1 MKRIYTALI
10 EEHFEL
16 NRQMLFLS
24 GPRQVGKT
32 TLSMSLDQN
41 HHYFNWDDQSDR
53 QKIITGQSQIA
64 EAIVATADQ
73 TIIFDELHKYADWKN
88 FIKGFY
94 DKYLQPQWRIVVTGS
109 ARLDTYRKG
118 GDSLM
123 GRYFHFS
130 MFPLS
135 VAELLNTGKVD
146 ETLTRQPKEI
156 EQEKWEALLHFG
168 GFPEPYLKANK
179 RFHKQWSKLRQ
190 SQLLQEDIRSLGSG
204 GYDVSKIEVLAE
216 LVTIHAAQTLN
227 YSSLAKHVRVSIETI
242 QRWIALLKQLSYCFT
257 IRPWKKNISRSLLK
271 EPKLY
276 LTDWSQ
282 IQDEGRRNETL
293 VANALLKAVTGW
305 SDLGFGE
312 FDLFYIRTK
321 EKREVDFLVTRDQT
335 PWFLAEVKTSLQNIS
350 PHLEYFQQMIQ
361 AKHAFQVTIKMP
373 YQDLDLFTT
382 NKPIVVP
389 AVTFLS
395 QLL

>member
-1 MKRIYTALI
+1 MERVYTTFI
-10 EEHFEL
+10 EEHFES

-32 TLSMSLDQN
+32 TLSVSLEKDF
-41 HHYFNWDDQSDR
+41 HYFNWDDQNDR
-53 QKIITGQSQIA
+53 QRIITGQSKVA
-64 EAIVATADQ
+64 DAIGSISDQ
-73 TIIFDELHKYADWKN
+73 TIVFDELHKYADWKN
-88 FIKGFY
+88 FVKGFY
-94 DKYLQPQWRIVVTGS
+94 DKYRQPKWKIIVTGS

-130 MFPLS
+130 IFPLS
-135 VAELLNTGKVD
+135 VAELLNTNRVS
-146 ETLTRQPKEI
+146 ETLIRQPKKI
-156 EQEKWEALLHFG
+156 EPEKWETLLEFG

-179 RFHKQWSKLRQ
+179 RFHRQWSALRKNQ
-190 SQLLQEDIRSLGSG
+190 FLQEDIRSLGT
-204 GYDVSKIEVLAE
+204 GYDLSKIEVLAE
-216 LVTIHAAQTLN
+216 LITMNATQMLN
-227 YSSLAKHVRVSIETI
+227 YSNLAKHVRVSVETI

-257 IRPWKKNISRSLLK
+257 LRPWKKNISRSLLK

-282 IQDEGRRNETL
+282 IKDQGKRNENL
-293 VANALLKAVTGW
+293 IANALLKAVTGW

-321 EKREVDFLVTRDQT
+321 EKREVDFVVTRNQI
-335 PWFLAEVKTSLQNIS
+335 PWFLVEVKTSQQSIS
-350 PHLEYFQQMIQ
+350 PQLKYFQDMIQ
-361 AKHAFQVTIKMP
+361 AKHAFQVTMNMP
-373 YQDLDLFTT
+373 YQDLDVFTT
-382 NKPIVVP
+382 NKPIIVP
-389 AVTFLS
+389 AVTLLS

>member
-1 MKRIYTALI
+1 MERVYTTFI

-32 TLSMSLDQN
+32 TLSMSLEKN
-41 HHYFNWDDQSDR
+41 HYYFNWDDQGDR
-53 QKIITGQSQIA
+53 QKIIGGQSGIA
-64 EAIVATADQ
+64 DAIGPIADR

-94 DKYLQPQWRIVVTGS
+94 DKYRQPKWRIVVTGS
-109 ARLDTYRKG
+109 ARLDTFRKG

-135 VAELLNTGKVD
+135 VAELLNTSKVD
-146 ETLTRQPKEI
+146 ETLTRQPEKI
-156 EQEKWEALLHFG
+156 EPEKWEALMQFG
-168 GFPEPYLKANK
+168 GFPEPYLRANK
-179 RFHKQWSKLRQ
+179 RFYKQWSALRRN
-190 SQLLQEDIRSLGSG
+190 QLIQEDIRSLGSG
-204 GYDVSKIEVLAE
+204 YDLSRIEVLAE
-216 LVTIHAAQTLN
+216 LIIFNAAQMLN
-227 YSSLAKHVRVSIETI
+227 YSSLAKHIRVSVETI

-282 IQDEGRRNETL
+282 IQDEGKRNETL

-321 EKREVDFLVTRDQT
+321 EKREVDFLVTKDQT
-335 PWFLAEVKTSLQNIS
+335 PWFLVEVKTSRQTIS
-350 PHLEYFQQMIQ
+350 PQLEYFQQMTQ
-361 AKHAFQVTIKMP
+361 AKHAFQITINMP
-373 YQDLDLFTT
+373 YQDIDVFTT
-382 NKPIVVP
+382 NKPIIVP
-389 AVTFLS
+389 ATTFLS

>member
-1 MKRIYTALI
+1 MDRVYESLI
-10 EEHFEL
+10 EEHFTI
-16 NRQMLFLS
+16 NRQMLFIS

-32 TLSMSLDQN
+32 TLSLSLEKRY
-41 HHYFNWDDQSDR
+41 HYFNWDDQSDR
-53 QKIITGQSQIA
+53 QKIILGQSSIA
-64 EAIVATADQ
+64 DKIGASADQ

-94 DKYLQPQWRIVVTGS
+94 DKYLQPKWKIIVTGS

-135 VAELLNTGKVD
+135 VAELLYTNKVD
-146 ETLTRQPKEI
+146 EPLTRQPKKI
-156 EQEKWEALLHFG
+156 EEEKWQTLIQFG

-179 RFHKQWSKLRQ
+179 RFHKQWSALRRN
-190 SQLLQEDIRSLGSG
+190 QLLQEDIRSLGSG
-204 GYDVSKIEVLAE
+204 YDISKIEVLAE
-216 LVTIHAAQTLN
+216 LITINATQMLN
-227 YSSLAKHVRVSIETI
+227 YSNLAKHIRVSVETI

-276 LTDWSQ
+276 LIDWSQ
-282 IQDEGRRNETL
+282 IQDEGKRNETF

-305 SDLGFGE
+305 TDLGFGAY
-312 FDLFYIRTK
+312 DLCYIRTK
-321 EKREVDFLVTRDQT
+321 EKREVDFLVTRDQS
-335 PWFLAEVKTSLQNIS
+335 PWFLVEVKTSQQAIS
-350 PHLEYFQQMIQ
+350 PQLEYFQQMIQ
-361 AKHAFQVTIKMP
+361 AKHAFQVTINMP
-373 YQDLDLFTT
+373 YQEIDLFTT

-389 AVTFLS
+389 ALTFLS